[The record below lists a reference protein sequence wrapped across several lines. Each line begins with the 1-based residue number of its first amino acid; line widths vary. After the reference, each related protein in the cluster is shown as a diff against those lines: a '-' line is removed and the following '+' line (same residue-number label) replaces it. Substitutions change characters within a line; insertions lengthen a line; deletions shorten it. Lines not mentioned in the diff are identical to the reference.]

1 MSYFKSWIIYLQY
14 NLWLQLQ
21 YKMNCS
27 VVLFVFV
34 CVFVCAY
41 DTIYE
46 QGAERKHENV
56 ARKSLVLILSSIL
69 EEAITINITMVW
81 RLLNDQKTEKQVSP
95 FKVNLKVQGSI
106 YRLLHF
112 CRSIVQH
119 YNLALNFRNDLLVS
133 SSFIWVVWRA
143 FLQRLEMKQ
152 K

>member
-56 ARKSLVLILSSIL
+56 AQKSLVLILSSIL
-69 EEAITINITMVW
+69 EEAITINITMV
-81 RLLNDQKTEKQVSP
+81 
-95 FKVNLKVQGSI
+95 
-106 YRLLHF
+106 
-112 CRSIVQH
+112 
-119 YNLALNFRNDLLVS
+119 
-133 SSFIWVVWRA
+133 
-143 FLQRLEMKQ
+143 
-152 K
+152 